1 MMCADAADSEPSQ
14 PVPPSLAAAN
24 GTSPVHPPRPPNL
37 VSPDLSLLEVHRAED
52 EGSSTQEVVL
62 STPEREHTRPAD
74 NPADSDSG
82 VPCFDGTW
90 GSSCEESAAEDSDAA
105 TQEHLNSTHIRLVL
119 IDRRPRNSSPEPS
132 WKETLRHRQAE
143 AALDAGTESG
153 EDDEDAS
160 VEESRNREAGHE
172 QVHGGMAPQAQS
184 RASNAPLSPQTGLLG
199 AGLDLNVMS
208 WMDTINQV
216 RVSR

>member
-1 MMCADAADSEPSQ
+1 MDKSGSKYVTQ
-14 PVPPSLAAAN
+14 QY
-24 GTSPVHPPRPPNL
+24 G
-37 VSPDLSLLEVHRAED
+37 
-52 EGSSTQEVVL
+52 EG
-62 STPEREHTRPAD
+62 
-74 NPADSDSG
+74 
-82 VPCFDGTW
+82 
-90 GSSCEESAAEDSDAA
+90 
-105 TQEHLNSTHIRLVL
+105 
-119 IDRRPRNSSPEPS
+119 
-132 WKETLRHRQAE
+132 LRVRVR
-143 AALDAGTESG
+143 